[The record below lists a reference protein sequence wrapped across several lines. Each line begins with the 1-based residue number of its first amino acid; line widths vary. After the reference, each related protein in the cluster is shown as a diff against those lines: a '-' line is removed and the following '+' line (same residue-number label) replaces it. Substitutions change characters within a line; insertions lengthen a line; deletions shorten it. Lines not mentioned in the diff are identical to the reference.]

1 MITFRS
7 FFWGTIVTFIEI
19 GIFIGV
25 LQLFSN
31 MLLGM
36 NFVQLF
42 GVLDS
47 FRLTLEYQAIM
58 TNNSFLLFITG
69 QKFWQILSFLII
81 IGIWFV
87 NVAYQDWREDRQQQ

>member
-1 MITFRS
+1 MISFRS

-31 MLLGM
+31 MILGM
-36 NFVQLF
+36 NFIQLF
-42 GVLDS
+42 SVLDS

-58 TNNSFLLFITG
+58 TNNSFLIFVTG
-69 QKFWQILSFLII
+69 QKFWQILAFLIV
-81 IGIWFV
+81 IGIWFI